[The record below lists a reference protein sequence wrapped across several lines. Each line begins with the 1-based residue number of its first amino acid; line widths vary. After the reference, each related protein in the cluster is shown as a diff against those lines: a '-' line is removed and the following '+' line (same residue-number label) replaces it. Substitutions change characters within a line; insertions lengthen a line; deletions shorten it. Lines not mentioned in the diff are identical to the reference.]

1 MKLLR
6 LFASLQLLALA
17 LLLSGCGPGAPKVTT
32 ADNKAFE
39 TASPELKQ
47 DWAQSQAAA
56 GTNNYTVALVTLRS
70 MLAQN
75 LSIEQ
80 IEAVQN
86 AMRACNAKL
95 MKAVENGDPAAQKA
109 LEALKSSGGRASP

>member
-1 MKLLR
+1 MKHLR
-6 LFASLQLLALA
+6 LFAFLQLLALA
-17 LLLSGCGPGAPKVTT
+17 LLLSGCGQGAPKVTET
-32 ADNKAFE
+32 DNKAFE

-47 DWAQSQAAA
+47 NWAQSQAAA
-56 GTNNYTVALVTLRS
+56 STNDYTTALVTLRS

-95 MKAVENGDPAAQKA
+95 MKAVEKGDPAAQKA
-109 LEALKSSGGRASP
+109 FEALKSSSGRGAP